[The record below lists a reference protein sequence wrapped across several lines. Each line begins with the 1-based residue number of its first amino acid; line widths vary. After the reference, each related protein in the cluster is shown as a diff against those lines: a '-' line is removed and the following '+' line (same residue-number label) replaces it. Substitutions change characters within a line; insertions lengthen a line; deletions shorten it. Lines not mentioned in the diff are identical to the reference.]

1 MKIRNIFLSLIFLV
15 VSMVDSSVICR
26 QYYDLE
32 LKSNFSLKRD
42 DLPQEFGDGAF
53 ETVNEFIGKTHDLD
67 CEWAIYFDYIS
78 GEILKCG
85 KGENDNVGI
94 TFRECEFEDHHV
106 ASIHNHPKDILSA
119 PSYKN
124 FRIFE
129 RNFEDYELIAGFE
142 CFWILKAKGLH
153 KNLIEEVNNTS
164 EVLALTSF
172 VNCAVRYRNEDII
185 NRMHDIV
192 YGNELLKYINDK
204 NIIDIQLLKKEYAS
218 MDNNLKT
225 AEFECLKRISGPDA
239 IRLAREFEK
248 CPFTPTAKEI
258 LYNYYQSIGV
268 DVDYDE
274 IFAD

>member
-1 MKIRNIFLSLIFLV
+1 M
-15 VSMVDSSVICR
+15 
-26 QYYDLE
+26 
-32 LKSNFSLKRD
+32 
-42 DLPQEFGDGAF
+42 
-53 ETVNEFIGKTHDLD
+53 
-67 CEWAIYFDYIS
+67 
-78 GEILKCG
+78 
-85 KGENDNVGI
+85 GI
-94 TFRECEFEDHHV
+94 TFRECEFEGHHV

-129 RNFEDYELIAGFE
+129 RNFEDYEMIAGFE

-172 VNCAVRYRNEDII
+172 VNCAVRYGNENII
-185 NRMHDIV
+185 NRMHDIL
-192 YGNELLKYINDK
+192 YGNELLKYI

-218 MDNNLKT
+218 VDNNLKT
-225 AEFECLKRISGPDA
+225 AEFECLKRISCPDA